1 MAFTEEEQGAPRGQ
15 RASCGEAAP
24 RGQAASS
31 GEAAPREEA
40 LAEADADEFDAD
52 VVEGKHGDMRTAEED
67 LIIDIGVRV
76 QGLRWRAIAEKLP
89 GRSES
94 GCRNR
99 WVRNQQRLLA
109 QAGQPVQGTRAVCAA
124 LAAAGMM
131 RQR

>member
-1 MAFTEEEQGAPRGQ
+1 MQGGKRLTAREFTRLMGKQLCA
-15 RASCGEAAP
+15 
-24 RGQAASS
+24 
-31 GEAAPREEA
+31 RETTDR
-40 LAEADADEFDAD
+40 LA
-52 VVEGKHGDMRTAEED
+52 
-67 LIIDIGVRV
+67 V

-109 QAGQPVQGTRAVCAA
+109 QAGQPVQGTRAVCEA